1 MIEEDEVKFANK
13 ESEDFDELLDHE
25 IDEIINRK

>member
-1 MIEEDEVKFANK
+1 MEEDEVKFANK
-13 ESEDFDELLDHE
+13 PVEDFDQLIDNE